1 MKYIIEI
8 EKSNLNEETK
18 KNFIKEF
25 LKNII
30 LLKGQKNGSGEMAE
44 IRN

>member
-30 LLKGQKNGSGEMAE
+30 FLKG
-44 IRN
+44 

>member
-30 LLKGQKNGSGEMAE
+30 LLKG
-44 IRN
+44 